1 MQQSNIF
8 DAKSHRFGFNIKFW
22 NVSLLE
28 VFIFVSL
35 KYFNEEETKHFEAFD
50 SRDFC
55 SQCSWYLLRFMSLFD
70 VKGTLFD
77 IKGTLLDVKGISR
90 GIICQRVK

>member
-1 MQQSNIF
+1 MQQSDIF

-55 SQCSWYLLRFMSLFD
+55 S
-70 VKGTLFD
+70 
-77 IKGTLLDVKGISR
+77 
-90 GIICQRVK
+90 